1 MDERRIQ
8 TQVEARMGCS
18 INGTIQLTMG
28 QRLFRPSSFTPAPLK
43 NPPISSGMTDVL
55 NTLKAILLKPSAR
68 DRYAIVPDLFRRI
81 RYLLRVYYNARMTGR
96 KPAEFKYC
104 DVEDIY
110 DVGLKLHRIG
120 LTLQLT
126 PSRLRALWA
135 SAPDLDK
142 FLFDEDFDIGEF
154 RIQSQKLKDAVNA
167 DPEAEPSEKSTVSE
181 YVYKAGDGLCAYQ
194 MAYMIGDLLV
204 AWIIIDPFTE
214 VEKRR
219 SDRALQ
225 VLVKYSASP
234 LHRSTL
240 GDPLT
245 DAMTPIYT
253 NQKYLVRFGLPALFD
268 DWVAS
273 IGNHTFCKDAVETL
287 PKVAWEH
294 QTPESLVGIM
304 RALISKLRH
313 DGESLATTPV
323 FARIIHEIYSLRARA
338 LRARIHNLRQLYP
351 LLLPVP
357 KTLS

>member
-1 MDERRIQ
+1 MQ
-8 TQVEARMGCS
+8 S
-18 INGTIQLTMG
+18 
-28 QRLFRPSSFTPAPLK
+28 
-43 NPPISSGMTDVL
+43 
-55 NTLKAILLKPSAR
+55 
-68 DRYAIVPDLFRRI
+68 RI